1 MSQKR
6 TDRLTQALRLLDLH
20 YESFRS
26 AVSFA
31 DETGHPVP
39 SDTRGWSRILLSIL
53 TGIDSRKRKKG
64 TDFIDGSDVKGANTW
79 EAIDT
84 PRFNGA
90 IKAGTK
96 ALTAGKLESLDHMP
110 FLFFVL
116 WDYSPETQLPRC
128 RVWCVQPRTDK
139 AFRDM
144 CNKWYAN
151 RIGGSIIST
160 NFQLHPPRNKDTN
173 EIRNTCGN
181 LPYPL
186 LLWAERGKTRYEVV
200 EYDPD
205 VLKTGACRI
214 CGPAGDE

>member
-1 MSQKR
+1 
-6 TDRLTQALRLLDLH
+6 
-20 YESFRS
+20 
-26 AVSFA
+26 
-31 DETGHPVP
+31 
-39 SDTRGWSRILLSIL
+39 
-53 TGIDSRKRKKG
+53 
-64 TDFIDGSDVKGANTW
+64 
-79 EAIDT
+79 
-84 PRFNGA
+84 
-90 IKAGTK
+90 
-96 ALTAGKLESLDHMP
+96 
-110 FLFFVL
+110 
-116 WDYSPETQLPRC
+116 
-128 RVWCVQPRTDK
+128 
-139 AFRDM
+139 M

-181 LPYPL
+181 LLYPL